1 MALHLFVFLLVVR
14 LLLALALLWY
24 LDRLPLRPSSP
35 KGAAKRSSLTRLLKP
50 RTPDDCP
57 ACSLASKPSSAVVP
71 APLPVQPWSEVKSRK
86 GAPKRIPDFR
96 LRLSE
101 PTVSLLWQ
109 H

>member
-1 MALHLFVFLLVVR
+1 MTLHLLVFLLVVC
-14 LLLALALLWY
+14 LLLVLALLWY

-71 APLPVQPWSEVKSRK
+71 APLPVRPWSEVKSRK